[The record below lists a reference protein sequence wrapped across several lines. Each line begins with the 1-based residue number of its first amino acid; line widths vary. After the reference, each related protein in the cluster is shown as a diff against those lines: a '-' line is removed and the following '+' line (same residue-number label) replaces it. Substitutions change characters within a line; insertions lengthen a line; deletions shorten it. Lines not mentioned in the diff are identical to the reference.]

1 MKSITSASIKT
12 RNVILLFLFLI
23 SSGIYSQDLTSQ
35 YFDKGNS
42 AYKSKQYDAAIE
54 NYTKIVAAGKENA
67 VLYYNLGNAY
77 YRQKNYP
84 LAILNYEKAL
94 KISPG
99 NQDTKYNL
107 SLANSKIVDK
117 IEVVPRIFY
126 QRWWNAFLDLL
137 SINAFT
143 VLTIIFLT
151 FSMLF
156 WGIYLMNSKKTI
168 RIISSWTAGSFLAI
182 FILLLSASFQ
192 KKEQLQN
199 NTEAI
204 VMTPT
209 LNVKSSP
216 DETSNDVFVIH
227 EGTKVLLLDTIA
239 GWQEIKIANG
249 SVGWILKSDLK
260 KI

>member
-1 MKSITSASIKT
+1 
-12 RNVILLFLFLI
+12 
-23 SSGIYSQDLTSQ
+23 
-35 YFDKGNS
+35 
-42 AYKSKQYDAAIE
+42 
-54 NYTKIVAAGKENA
+54 
-67 VLYYNLGNAY
+67 
-77 YRQKNYP
+77 
-84 LAILNYEKAL
+84 
-94 KISPG
+94 
-99 NQDTKYNL
+99 
-107 SLANSKIVDK
+107 
-117 IEVVPRIFY
+117 
-126 QRWWNAFLDLL
+126 
-137 SINAFT
+137 
-143 VLTIIFLT
+143 
-151 FSMLF
+151 
-156 WGIYLMNSKKTI
+156 MNSKKTI

-192 KKEQLQN
+192 KKEQLLY

-227 EGTKVLLLDTIA
+227 EGTKVFLLDTIA